1 MKKRIICLLLCAV
14 TLLPS
19 LTAPVSAAPADETAQ
34 TPASEAAN
42 YLQQGDYFVI
52 SPAEK
57 WQAFL
62 DLSKPGLNA
71 GIKRVAVATTEWELT
86 AQHSG
91 TANGND
97 IQTWKYGV
105 SDKFYVERHDVRG
118 SDGAGCFRIQN
129 KSFRESGNGRYWDI
143 EGRNLKPGGNV
154 HVWDFK
160 NGALSQWF
168 YLEEDGDSDPETFF
182 LKNRNSDL
190 YIVPRHYFKDP
201 KKDCGPGKA
210 SWSEEGC
217 NLEQSEFSFRWRVQ
231 VLNRDAAND
240 MGKTDKYAN
249 WMSLLPDDRYL
260 SELNIPGTHDSATA
274 NVEGSWNASYNKVA
288 CQKYF
293 IEQQLYAG
301 VRALDLRTRWHGDD
315 MVMVHG
321 DFICHT
327 PDHNNRSK
335 NKTFRSVLDT
345 VIRYLEAHPTETVIA
360 TLKIDSG
367 DEDKGRLALVNILNE
382 YTERYPDRFYCWT
395 ETAFPNTLVAAQ
407 NRMTSPTLG
416 QARGK
421 IVLMTRV
428 DMSGAG
434 ESSLYS
440 YTGPDLTQW
449 DDSYKDRNHYA
460 QRIESASKVPVYIQD
475 DYSSPD
481 DNKKR
486 QVFNTVYQL
495 NGTYTLPGASKIEK
509 KDFVFNY
516 TSKTGSD
523 HYGSTPLG
531 AAKYMNDLIYN
542 DDLFTPGSDEAKQ
555 NPRLGIVVMD
565 FVNKQLCRRIIDRNA
580 FPSSAAMKVGT
591 VTADGEAQT
600 VEQTP
605 VLSAFAE
612 MPLSDGLTAT
622 TAPAENVSAPP
633 VPAEDAPAP
642 TENVTASPA
651 PMENAPAPT
660 EGVTASP
667 APMENT
673 PAPTEG
679 VTAPPAPTEGTPTP
693 TEGVTVP
700 PAPTEGTPAPTEGV
714 TAPPAPTEGTPTPT
728 EGASAPPSS
737 EGNTPVPAEGVTI
750 PPSSEE
756 NVNVPPSPTVS
767 EETVWPVAAELT
779 YGYVLGEAALRF
791 ADGASGGKA
800 GRFEFENAAEI
811 LPATTTGEEPEKQT
825 LKFLPADGS
834 AEVTKEIPVTVRR
847 RYLPIKISNFE
858 VEYGDDFSR
867 DALTRDVAVTAGG
880 YLLPEHLAHLNEII
894 QQYEI
899 QWLLRDGE
907 GNEITWPETPATDNL
922 ASGTIDLRAGA
933 GITPETEFPNYNAR
947 VERGVWKIVPR
958 TVTVSWRWDNGAWR
972 AVLGN
977 ILSGDDVAPVLTD
990 GTLTLTGEQAACYQ
1004 VADEDQT
1011 APPIPSE
1018 DSDRDPSE
1026 PPAGHPLRTVEAS
1039 HGKVAVSKGRVSPG
1053 EAVTLS
1059 VTPDKG
1065 YVLETLVVT
1074 DALGKALPLTPLGKG
1089 RYSFIMPDSEVTVNA
1104 AFLNAADVPVSFADV
1119 SADDYY
1125 YEAVL
1130 WAVSQGITLGT
1141 DDAHFSPDAD
1151 CARGQLVTFLWRA
1164 AGKPKAEQAALFS
1177 DVGADAYYGEAV
1189 RWAAALGI
1197 VTGYNDGCFGPG
1209 DPIIRQQMAVMLY
1222 RFARALGME
1231 TVQSGADARGFDDFE
1246 QVSAY
1251 AEEAIAWAA
1260 NAAILRGADNRLMP
1274 QAPCTR
1280 AQIVTMLNRLL
1291 GE

>member
-62 DLSKPGLNA
+62 DFSKPGFNA
-71 GIKRVAVATTEWELT
+71 EIKRVAVATTEWELT

-118 SDGAGCFRIQN
+118 PDGAGCFRIQN

-168 YLEEDGDSDPETFF
+168 YLEEDGDGDPETFF

-217 NLEQSEFSFRWRVQ
+217 NLEQSEFSFRWRIQ

-249 WMSLLPDDRYL
+249 WMSLLPDGRYL

-327 PDHNNRSK
+327 PDHNNKSK
-335 NKTFRSVLDT
+335 NKTLRSVLDT
-345 VIRYLEAHPTETVIA
+345 VIRYLDKHQTETVIV

-382 YTERYPDRFYCWT
+382 YTANYPNRFYCWT

-407 NRMTSPTLG
+407 SRMTSPTLG

-440 YTGPDLTQW
+440 YTGPDLTKW

-460 QRIESASKVPVYIQD
+460 QRIESESKVSVYIQD

-542 DDLFTPGSDEAKQ
+542 DDLFTPGSKTAKE

-591 VTADGEAQT
+591 VTADGETQT
-600 VEQTP
+600 AEQTP
-605 VLSAFAE
+605 FLSAFAE
-612 MPLSDGLTAT
+612 MPLSDGLTSMP
-622 TAPAENVSAPP
+622 APTENVSAPP
-633 VPAEDAPAP
+633 VPVEDAPAP

-651 PMENAPAPT
+651 PMENT
-660 EGVTASP
+660 
-667 APMENT
+667 
-673 PAPTEG
+673 
-679 VTAPPAPTEGTPTP
+679 
-693 TEGVTVP
+693 
-700 PAPTEGTPAPTEGV
+700 
-714 TAPPAPTEGTPTPT
+714 PAPTEGTPTPT
-728 EGASAPPSS
+728 EGASATPSPK
-737 EGNTPVPAEGVTI
+737 ENAPAL
-750 PPSSEE
+750 
-756 NVNVPPSPTVS
+756 PSPTVS
-767 EETVWPVAAELT
+767 EEIVWPVAAELT

-791 ADGASGGKA
+791 AGNASGGKE
-800 GRFEFENAAEI
+800 GRFEFEKAAEI
-811 LPATTTGEEPEKQT
+811 LSATTTGEEPETQT
-825 LKFLPADGS
+825 LKFLPTDGS
-834 AEVTKEIPVTVRR
+834 DGETKEIPVIVRR
-847 RYLPIKISNFE
+847 RYLPIKISNLE

-867 DALTRDVAVTAGG
+867 DALTRGVTVTAGG
-880 YLLPEHLAHLNEII
+880 YLLPEHLASLNEII

-907 GNEITWPETPATDNL
+907 GNEITWPATPATDTL
-922 ASGTIDLRAGA
+922 ASGTIDLKASV

-958 TVTVSWRWDNGAWR
+958 TVTVSWRRDSGAWR

-977 ILSGDDVAPVLTD
+977 ILPGDDVAPVLTD
-990 GTLTLTGEQAACYQ
+990 GTLTLTGEQAAYYQ

-1039 HGKVAVSKGRVSPG
+1039 HGKVTVSKGRVSPG

-1074 DALGKALPLTPLGKG
+1074 DALGKALLLTPLGKG

-1164 AGKPKAEQAALFS
+1164 AGSPEPKGTVSFTDVSAGSYYAKAVAWAVENGITGGTGDGLFSPDAACTRAQSAAFLYRAAGSPAVNGSAGFS
-1177 DVGADAYYGEAV
+1177 DVAADAYYAQAV
-1189 RWAAALGI
+1189 
-1197 VTGYNDGCFGPG
+1197 
-1209 DPIIRQQMAVMLY
+1209 
-1222 RFARALGME
+1222 
-1231 TVQSGADARGFDDFE
+1231 
-1246 QVSAY
+1246 
-1251 AEEAIAWAA
+1251 AWAKEHGITDGIGGGLFGSA
-1260 NAAILRGADNRLMP
+1260 ND
-1274 QAPCTR
+1274 CTR
-1280 AQIVTMLNRLL
+1280 AQIAAFLWRLYA
-1291 GE
+1291 EK

>member
-1 MKKRIICLLLCAV
+1 
-14 TLLPS
+14 
-19 LTAPVSAAPADETAQ
+19 
-34 TPASEAAN
+34 
-42 YLQQGDYFVI
+42 
-52 SPAEK
+52 
-57 WQAFL
+57 
-62 DLSKPGLNA
+62 
-71 GIKRVAVATTEWELT
+71 
-86 AQHSG
+86 
-91 TANGND
+91 
-97 IQTWKYGV
+97 
-105 SDKFYVERHDVRG
+105 
-118 SDGAGCFRIQN
+118 
-129 KSFRESGNGRYWDI
+129 
-143 EGRNLKPGGNV
+143 
-154 HVWDFK
+154 
-160 NGALSQWF
+160 
-168 YLEEDGDSDPETFF
+168 
-182 LKNRNSDL
+182 
-190 YIVPRHYFKDP
+190 
-201 KKDCGPGKA
+201 
-210 SWSEEGC
+210 
-217 NLEQSEFSFRWRVQ
+217 
-231 VLNRDAAND
+231 
-240 MGKTDKYAN
+240 
-249 WMSLLPDDRYL
+249 
-260 SELNIPGTHDSATA
+260 
-274 NVEGSWNASYNKVA
+274 
-288 CQKYF
+288 
-293 IEQQLYAG
+293 
-301 VRALDLRTRWHGDD
+301 

-345 VIRYLEAHPTETVIA
+345 VIEYLDKHPSEAVIV

-382 YTERYPDRFYCWT
+382 YTANYPNRFYCWT

-440 YTGPDLTQW
+440 YTGPDLTKW

-460 QRIESASKVPVYIQD
+460 QRIESESKVAVYIQD

-481 DNKKR
+481 GNKKK

-495 NGTYTLPGASKIEK
+495 NGTYTLPGALKIEK

-542 DDLFTPGSDEAKQ
+542 DDLFTPGSKTAKE

-591 VTADGEAQT
+591 VTADGETQT
-600 VEQTP
+600 AEQTP
-605 VLSAFAE
+605 FLSAFAE

-622 TAPAENVSAPP
+622 TAPTENVSAPP

-642 TENVTASPA
+642 TE
-651 PMENAPAPT
+651 
-660 EGVTASP
+660 
-667 APMENT
+667 
-673 PAPTEG
+673 
-679 VTAPPAPTEGTPTP
+679 GTPTP
-693 TEGVTVP
+693 T
-700 PAPTEGTPAPTEGV
+700 
-714 TAPPAPTEGTPTPT
+714 
-728 EGASAPPSS
+728 
-737 EGNTPVPAEGVTI
+737 EGVTI

-767 EETVWPVAAELT
+767 EEIVWPVAAELT

-791 ADGASGGKA
+791 AGNASGGKE

-811 LPATTTGEEPEKQT
+811 LPATTTGEEPETQT

-834 AEVTKEIPVTVRR
+834 AGETKEIPVTVRR

-867 DALTRDVAVTAGG
+867 DALTRDVTVTAGG
-880 YLLPEHLAHLNEII
+880 YLLPEHLASLNEII

-907 GNEITWPETPATDNL
+907 GNEIPWPATPETDNL
-922 ASGTIDLRAGA
+922 ASGTIDLRASV

-947 VERGVWKIVPR
+947 VERGIWKIVPR

-977 ILSGDDVAPVLTD
+977 ILPGDDVAPVLTD
-990 GTLTLTGEQAACYQ
+990 GTLTLTGEQAAYYQ

-1026 PPAGHPLRTVEAS
+1026 PPAGHPLRTMEAS
-1039 HGKVAVSKGRVSPG
+1039 HGKVTVSKGRVSPG

-1089 RYSFIMPDSEVTVNA
+1089 RYSFIMPDSEVTIKA
-1104 AFLNAADVPVSFADV
+1104 AFLNAADVPVSFVDV

-1151 CARGQLVTFLWRA
+1151 CARGQLVAFLWRA

-1177 DVGADAYYGEAV
+1177 DVRADAYYGEAV

-1197 VTGYNDGCFGPG
+1197 VTGYSDGCFGAG
-1209 DPIIRQQMAVMLY
+1209 DPITRQQMAVMLY

-1280 AQIVTMLNRLL
+1280 AQMVTMLNRLL

>member
-1 MKKRIICLLLCAV
+1 MKKRIICLLLCAAM
-14 TLLPS
+14 LLPS

-62 DLSKPGLNA
+62 DLSKPGLNVK
-71 GIKRVAVATTEWELT
+71 IKRVAVATTEWELT

-105 SDKFYVERHDVRG
+105 SDKFYVERHEVRG

-143 EGRNLKPGGNV
+143 ENRNLNPGGNV

-160 NGALSQWF
+160 KGTLSQWF
-168 YLEEDGDSDPETFF
+168 YLEEDGDGDPETFF

-217 NLEQSEFSFRWRVQ
+217 NLEQSEFSFRWRIQ

-345 VIRYLEAHPTETVIA
+345 VIEYLDKHPSEAVIV

-367 DEDKGRLALVNILNE
+367 NQDTGRQALINILNQ
-382 YTERYPDRFYCWT
+382 YTTKRPDRFYCWT
-395 ETAFPNTLVAAQ
+395 GEAFENTPVAAQ
-407 NRMTSPTLG
+407 SRMTSPTLG

-460 QRIESASKVPVYIQD
+460 QKIESPSKVSVYIQD

-523 HYGSTPLG
+523 RYGSTPLG

-542 DDLFTPGSDEAKQ
+542 DDLFTPGSDEAKR

-591 VTADGEAQT
+591 VAADGETQT

-605 VLSAFAE
+605 FLSAFAE
-612 MPLSDGLTAT
+612 MSLSDGLTAT
-622 TAPAENVSAPP
+622 AAPVEGVTVADPSAESVSPP
-633 VPAEDAPAP
+633 SPEENAPAP
-642 TENVTASPA
+642 TEGVTVPPSSE
-651 PMENAPAPT
+651 ENAPAPT
-660 EGVTASP
+660 EGVTAPPSSEGN
-667 APMENT
+667 AS
-673 PAPTEG
+673 APTEG
-679 VTAPPAPTEGTPTP
+679 VTAPPSSEGNA
-693 TEGVTVP
+693 
-700 PAPTEGTPAPTEGV
+700 PAPTENVA
-714 TAPPAPTEGTPTPT
+714 
-728 EGASAPPSS
+728 AS
-737 EGNTPVPAEGVTI
+737 
-750 PPSSEE
+750 PSSEE
-756 NVNVPPSPTVS
+756 NAPAPTENVTAPPSPTVS
-767 EETVWPVAAELT
+767 EEIVWPEKAELT

-811 LPATTTGEEPEKQT
+811 LPATTTGEEPEKQA
-825 LKFLPADGS
+825 LKFFPADGS

-880 YLLPEHLAHLNEII
+880 YLLPEHLARLNEII

-907 GNEITWPETPATDNL
+907 GNEIPWPETPATDNL
-922 ASGTIDLRAGA
+922 ASGTIDLRASV

-947 VERGVWKIVPR
+947 VERGVWKIIPR
-958 TVTVSWRWDNGAWR
+958 TVTVSWRWDNGAWH
-972 AVLGN
+972 AELGN
-977 ILSGDDVAPVLTD
+977 ILPGDDVAPVLTD
-990 GTLTLTGEQAACYQ
+990 GTLTLTGEQAAYYQ

-1011 APPIPSE
+1011 APPIPSAPSE
-1018 DSDRDPSE
+1018 KSDRTPSE
-1026 PPAGHPLRTVEAS
+1026 HQLRTVEAA
-1039 HGKVAVSKGRVSPG
+1039 HGNVTVSKNRMSPG

-1074 DALGKALPLTPLGKG
+1074 DALGETLSLTPLGKG
-1089 RYSFIMPDSEVTVNA
+1089 RYSFIMPDSEVTIKA
-1104 AFLNAADVPVSFADV
+1104 AFLNAADVPVFFADV
-1119 SADDYY
+1119 SAGDYY
-1125 YEAVL
+1125 YDAVL
-1130 WAVSQGITLGT
+1130 WAVKLGITTGT
-1141 DDAHFSPDAD
+1141 DDAHFSPNAD

-1177 DVGADAYYGEAV
+1177 DVGTDAYYAEAV

-1197 VTGYNDGCFGPG
+1197 VTGYDDGRFGAG
-1209 DPIIRQQMAVMLY
+1209 DPITRQQMAVMLY
-1222 RFARALGME
+1222 RFAKALGME
-1231 TVQSGADARGFDDFE
+1231 TAQSGAGAQGFDDFE

-1251 AEEAIAWAA
+1251 AEEAITWAV

-1280 AQIVTMLNRLL
+1280 AQMVTMLNRLL

>member
-129 KSFRESGNGRYWDI
+129 KSFRESGNGRY
-143 EGRNLKPGGNV
+143 
-154 HVWDFK
+154 
-160 NGALSQWF
+160 
-168 YLEEDGDSDPETFF
+168 
-182 LKNRNSDL
+182 
-190 YIVPRHYFKDP
+190 
-201 KKDCGPGKA
+201 
-210 SWSEEGC
+210 
-217 NLEQSEFSFRWRVQ
+217 
-231 VLNRDAAND
+231 
-240 MGKTDKYAN
+240 
-249 WMSLLPDDRYL
+249 
-260 SELNIPGTHDSATA
+260 
-274 NVEGSWNASYNKVA
+274 
-288 CQKYF
+288 
-293 IEQQLYAG
+293 
-301 VRALDLRTRWHGDD
+301 
-315 MVMVHG
+315 
-321 DFICHT
+321 
-327 PDHNNRSK
+327 
-335 NKTFRSVLDT
+335 
-345 VIRYLEAHPTETVIA
+345 
-360 TLKIDSG
+360 
-367 DEDKGRLALVNILNE
+367 
-382 YTERYPDRFYCWT
+382 
-395 ETAFPNTLVAAQ
+395 
-407 NRMTSPTLG
+407 
-416 QARGK
+416 
-421 IVLMTRV
+421 
-428 DMSGAG
+428 
-434 ESSLYS
+434 
-440 YTGPDLTQW
+440 
-449 DDSYKDRNHYA
+449 
-460 QRIESASKVPVYIQD
+460 
-475 DYSSPD
+475 
-481 DNKKR
+481 
-486 QVFNTVYQL
+486 
-495 NGTYTLPGASKIEK
+495 
-509 KDFVFNY
+509 
-516 TSKTGSD
+516 
-523 HYGSTPLG
+523 GSTPLG

-542 DDLFTPGSDEAKQ
+542 DDLFTPGSDEAKR

-591 VTADGEAQT
+591 VTADGETQT

-612 MPLSDGLTAT
+612 MPLSDGLTA
-622 TAPAENVSAPP
+622 PA
-633 VPAEDAPAP
+633 
-642 TENVTASPA
+642 
-651 PMENAPAPT
+651 APT

-667 APMENT
+667 SSEEN
-673 PAPTEG
+673 ASARTEG
-679 VTAPPAPTEGTPTP
+679 VTAPPSSEENA
-693 TEGVTVP
+693 
-700 PAPTEGTPAPTEGV
+700 PAPTENVPAPTENVSAPPVPTENV
-714 TAPPAPTEGTPTPT
+714 TAPP
-728 EGASAPPSS
+728 S
-737 EGNTPVPAEGVTI
+737 PA
-750 PPSSEE
+750 
-756 NVNVPPSPTVS
+756 VS
-767 EETVWPVAAELT
+767 EEIVWPEKAELT

-858 VEYGDDFSR
+858 VKYGDDFSR
-867 DALTRDVAVTAGG
+867 DALTRDVTVTAGG
-880 YLLPEHLAHLNEII
+880 YLLPEHLARLNEII

-899 QWLLRDGE
+899 RWLLRDGE

-958 TVTVSWRWDNGAWR
+958 TVTVSWRWDNGAWH
-972 AVLGN
+972 AELGN

-1011 APPIPSE
+1011 APPIPSAPSE
-1018 DSDRDPSE
+1018 KSDRTPLE
-1026 PPAGHPLRTVEAS
+1026 HQLRTVEAT
-1039 HGKVAVSKGRVSPG
+1039 HGKVTVSKNRMSPG

-1059 VTPDKG
+1059 VTPDNG

-1074 DALGKALPLTPLGKG
+1074 DALGKTLSLTPLGKD
-1089 RYSFIMPDSEVTVNA
+1089 RYSFIMPDSEVTIKAV
-1104 AFLNAADVPVSFADV
+1104 FLNAADVPVFFADV

-1125 YEAVL
+1125 YDAVL
-1130 WAVSQGITLGT
+1130 WAVRLGITTGT
-1141 DDAHFSPDAD
+1141 DDAHFSPNAD
-1151 CARGQLVTFLWRA
+1151 CARGQLVTFLWRV
-1164 AGKPKAEQAALFS
+1164 AGKPKAEQTAHFS
-1177 DVGADAYYGEAV
+1177 DVGTDAYYAEAV

-1197 VTGYNDGCFGPG
+1197 VTGYSDGRLGAG
-1209 DPIIRQQMAVMLY
+1209 DPITRQQMAVMLY
-1222 RFARALGME
+1222 RFAKAVGME
-1231 TVQSGADARGFDDFE
+1231 TAQSGAGAQGFDDFE

-1251 AEEAIAWAA
+1251 AEEAVTWAV
-1260 NAAILRGADNRLMP
+1260 NAAILRGDDNRLMP

>member
-1 MKKRIICLLLCAV
+1 M
-14 TLLPS
+14 
-19 LTAPVSAAPADETAQ
+19 
-34 TPASEAAN
+34 
-42 YLQQGDYFVI
+42 
-52 SPAEK
+52 
-57 WQAFL
+57 
-62 DLSKPGLNA
+62 
-71 GIKRVAVATTEWELT
+71 
-86 AQHSG
+86 
-91 TANGND
+91 
-97 IQTWKYGV
+97 
-105 SDKFYVERHDVRG
+105 
-118 SDGAGCFRIQN
+118 
-129 KSFRESGNGRYWDI
+129 
-143 EGRNLKPGGNV
+143 
-154 HVWDFK
+154 
-160 NGALSQWF
+160 
-168 YLEEDGDSDPETFF
+168 
-182 LKNRNSDL
+182 
-190 YIVPRHYFKDP
+190 
-201 KKDCGPGKA
+201 
-210 SWSEEGC
+210 
-217 NLEQSEFSFRWRVQ
+217 
-231 VLNRDAAND
+231 
-240 MGKTDKYAN
+240 
-249 WMSLLPDDRYL
+249 
-260 SELNIPGTHDSATA
+260 
-274 NVEGSWNASYNKVA
+274 
-288 CQKYF
+288 
-293 IEQQLYAG
+293 
-301 VRALDLRTRWHGDD
+301 
-315 MVMVHG
+315 
-321 DFICHT
+321 
-327 PDHNNRSK
+327 
-335 NKTFRSVLDT
+335 LDT
-345 VIRYLEAHPTETVIA
+345 VIRYLDKHQTETVIV
-360 TLKIDSG
+360 TQKIDSG

-382 YTERYPDRFYCWT
+382 YTANYPNRFYCWT

-407 NRMTSPTLG
+407 SRMTSPTLG

-440 YTGPDLTQW
+440 YTGPDLTKW

-460 QRIESASKVPVYIQD
+460 QRIESESKVSVYIQD

-542 DDLFTPGSDEAKQ
+542 DDLFTPGSKTAKE

-591 VTADGEAQT
+591 VTADGETQT
-600 VEQTP
+600 AEQTP
-605 VLSAFAE
+605 FLSAFAE
-612 MPLSDGLTAT
+612 MPLSDGLTSMP
-622 TAPAENVSAPP
+622 APTENVSAPP
-633 VPAEDAPAP
+633 VPVEDAPAP

-651 PMENAPAPT
+651 PMENT
-660 EGVTASP
+660 
-667 APMENT
+667 
-673 PAPTEG
+673 
-679 VTAPPAPTEGTPTP
+679 
-693 TEGVTVP
+693 
-700 PAPTEGTPAPTEGV
+700 
-714 TAPPAPTEGTPTPT
+714 PAPTEGTPTPT
-728 EGASAPPSS
+728 EGASATPSPK
-737 EGNTPVPAEGVTI
+737 ENAPAL
-750 PPSSEE
+750 
-756 NVNVPPSPTVS
+756 PSPTVS
-767 EETVWPVAAELT
+767 EEIVWPVAAELT

-791 ADGASGGKA
+791 AGNASGGKE
-800 GRFEFENAAEI
+800 GRFEFEKAAEI
-811 LPATTTGEEPEKQT
+811 LSATTTGEEPETQT
-825 LKFLPADGS
+825 LKFLPTDGS
-834 AEVTKEIPVTVRR
+834 DGETKEIPVIVRR
-847 RYLPIKISNFE
+847 RYLPIKISNLE

-867 DALTRDVAVTAGG
+867 DALTRGVTVTAGG
-880 YLLPEHLAHLNEII
+880 YLLPEHLASLNEII

-907 GNEITWPETPATDNL
+907 GNEITWPATPATDTL
-922 ASGTIDLRAGA
+922 ASGTIDLKASV

-958 TVTVSWRWDNGAWR
+958 TVTVSWRRDSGAWR

-977 ILSGDDVAPVLTD
+977 ILPGDDVAPVLTD
-990 GTLTLTGEQAACYQ
+990 GTLTLTGEQAAYYQ

-1039 HGKVAVSKGRVSPG
+1039 HGKVTVSKGRVSPG

-1074 DALGKALPLTPLGKG
+1074 DALGKALLLTPLGKG

-1151 CARGQLVTFLWRA
+1151 CAHGQLVTFLWRA

-1197 VTGYNDGCFGPG
+1197 VTGYSDGCFGAG
-1209 DPIIRQQMAVMLY
+1209 DSITRQQMAVMLY
-1222 RFARALGME
+1222 RFARALGMD

-1280 AQIVTMLNRLL
+1280 AQMVTMLNRLL
-1291 GE
+1291 GK

>member
-1 MKKRIICLLLCAV
+1 MRNLLAFDLG
-14 TLLPS
+14 
-19 LTAPVSAAPADETAQ
+19 
-34 TPASEAAN
+34 AS
-42 YLQQGDYFVI
+42 
-52 SPAEK
+52 
-57 WQAFL
+57 
-62 DLSKPGLNA
+62 
-71 GIKRVAVATTEWELT
+71 
-86 AQHSG
+86 
-91 TANGND
+91 
-97 IQTWKYGV
+97 
-105 SDKFYVERHDVRG
+105 
-118 SDGAGCFRIQN
+118 
-129 KSFRESGNGRYWDI
+129 NGRAILGQFDGEKITMRELHRFENNYIEMNGVFYWDLPYLY
-143 EGRNLKPGGNV
+143 NQLKQGLLA
-154 HVWDFK
+154 FK
-160 NGALSQWF
+160 N
-168 YLEEDGDSDPETFF
+168 
-182 LKNRNSDL
+182 
-190 YIVPRHYFKDP
+190 
-201 KKDCGPGKA
+201 
-210 SWSEEGC
+210 
-217 NLEQSEFSFRWRVQ
+217 
-231 VLNRDAAND
+231 
-240 MGKTDKYAN
+240 
-249 WMSLLPDDRYL
+249 
-260 SELNIPGTHDSATA
+260 A
-274 NVEGSWNASYNKVA
+274 NVGELDCIGIDTWGVDYGLLDKNDQLLSNPRSYR
-288 CQKYF
+288 
-293 IEQQLYAG
+293 YA
-301 VRALDLRTRWHGDD
+301 VDADMEAVWKAVDFPTLFARTG
-315 MVMVHG
+315 
-321 DFICHT
+321 
-327 PDHNNRSK
+327 
-335 NKTFRSVLDT
+335 
-345 VIRYLEAHPTETVIA
+345 IA
-360 TLKIDSG
+360 TM
-367 DEDKGRLALVNILNE
+367 N
-382 YTERYPDRFYCWT
+382 
-395 ETAFPNTLVAAQ
+395 
-407 NRMTSPTLG
+407 
-416 QARGK
+416 
-421 IVLMTRV
+421 
-428 DMSGAG
+428 
-434 ESSLYS
+434 
-440 YTGPDLTQW
+440 
-449 DDSYKDRNHYA
+449 
-460 QRIESASKVPVYIQD
+460 
-475 DYSSPD
+475 
-481 DNKKR
+481 
-486 QVFNTVYQL
+486 FNTVYQL

-542 DDLFTPGSDEAKQ
+542 DDLFTSGSAEAKQ

-591 VTADGEAQT
+591 VAADGETQT
-600 VEQTP
+600 AEQTP
-605 VLSAFAE
+605 FLSAFAD
-612 MPLSDGLTAT
+612 MPLSDGITAT
-622 TAPAENVSAPP
+622 TAPMENVSAPP

-660 EGVTASP
+660 ENVSAPPVP
-667 APMENT
+667 AEDA

-679 VTAPPAPTEGTPTP
+679 VTI
-693 TEGVTVP
+693 P
-700 PAPTEGTPAPTEGV
+700 PAPTEGTPAPTEG
-714 TAPPAPTEGTPTPT
+714 
-728 EGASAPPSS
+728 ASAPPSP

-791 ADGASGGKA
+791 AGNASGGKE

-811 LPATTTGEEPEKQT
+811 LPATTTDEEPETQT

-834 AEVTKEIPVTVRR
+834 AGETKEIPVTVRR

-880 YLLPEHLAHLNEII
+880 YLLPEHLARLNEII

-907 GNEITWPETPATDNL
+907 GNEIPWPATPATDTL
-922 ASGTIDLRAGA
+922 ASGTIDLKASV

-958 TVTVSWRWDNGAWR
+958 TVTVSWRWYNGAWR

-977 ILSGDDVAPVLTD
+977 ILPGDDVAPVLTD
-990 GTLTLTGEQAACYQ
+990 GTLTLTGEQAAYYQ

-1018 DSDRDPSE
+1018 DSDRDPAE
-1026 PPAGHPLRTVEAS
+1026 PPAGHPLRTVEAA
-1039 HGKVAVSKGRVSPG
+1039 HGKVTVSKGRVSPG

-1089 RYSFIMPDSEVTVNA
+1089 RYSFIMPDSEVTIKA

-1177 DVGADAYYGEAV
+1177 DVGADAYYAEAV

-1197 VTGYNDGCFGPG
+1197 VTGYSDGCFGAG
-1209 DPIIRQQMAVMLY
+1209 DPITRQQMAVMLY

-1260 NAAILRGADNRLMP
+1260 NAAILRGSDNRLMP

-1280 AQIVTMLNRLL
+1280 AQMVTMLNRLL
-1291 GE
+1291 GA

>member
-1 MKKRIICLLLCAV
+1 MKKRIICLLLCAA

-19 LTAPVSAAPADETAQ
+19 LTAPVSAAPVDETVQ

-62 DLSKPGLNA
+62 DLSKPGFNA
-71 GIKRVAVATTEWELT
+71 KIKRVAVATTEWELT

-105 SDKFYVERHDVRG
+105 SDKFYVERHEVRG

-143 EGRNLKPGGNV
+143 EGRNIKPGGNV

-160 NGALSQWF
+160 KGTLSQWF
-168 YLEEDGDSDPETFF
+168 YLEEDGDGDPETFF

-201 KKDCGPGKA
+201 KKNCGPGKA

-217 NLEQSEFSFRWRVQ
+217 NLEQSEFSFRWRIQ

-345 VIRYLEAHPTETVIA
+345 VIRYLKAHPTETVIA

-367 DEDKGRLALVNILNE
+367 DKDKGRLALVNILNE

-395 ETAFPNTLVAAQ
+395 GTAYPDTLAGTQ
-407 NRMTSPTLG
+407 GRMASPTLG

-434 ESSLYS
+434 KSSLYS

-460 QRIESASKVPVYIQD
+460 QRIESASKVSVYIQD

-591 VTADGEAQT
+591 VTADGETQT

-612 MPLSDGLTAT
+612 MSLSDGI
-622 TAPAENVSAPP
+622 TAPAAPMEGVIVADPSAESVSPP
-633 VPAEDAPAP
+633 SPAEDAPAP
-642 TENVTASPA
+642 TEGVTVPPSS
-651 PMENAPAPT
+651 EGNAPAPT

-667 APMENT
+667 SSEGNA
-673 PAPTEG
+673 PAPTEN
-679 VTAPPAPTEGTPTP
+679 VAAPTENAPAPTEN
-693 TEGVTVP
+693 VA
-700 PAPTEGTPAPTEGV
+700 APTENAPVPTENV
-714 TAPPAPTEGTPTPT
+714 TA
-728 EGASAPPSS
+728 
-737 EGNTPVPAEGVTI
+737 
-750 PPSSEE
+750 
-756 NVNVPPSPTVS
+756 PPSPTVS
-767 EETVWPVAAELT
+767 EEIVWPEKAELT

-811 LPATTTGEEPEKQT
+811 LPATTTGEEPETQT

-867 DALTRDVAVTAGG
+867 DALTRDVTVTAGG

-922 ASGTIDLRAGA
+922 ASGTIDLRASV

-947 VERGVWKIVPR
+947 VERGIWKIVPR
-958 TVTVSWRWDNGAWR
+958 TVTVSWRWDNGAWH
-972 AVLGN
+972 AELGN

-990 GTLTLTGEQAACYQ
+990 GTLTLTGERAAYYQ

-1011 APPIPSE
+1011 APPIPSAPSE
-1018 DSDRDPSE
+1018 KSDRDPSE
-1026 PPAGHPLRTVEAS
+1026 HQLRTVETA
-1039 HGKVAVSKGRVSPG
+1039 HGKVTVSKNRMSPG

-1059 VTPDKG
+1059 VTPDNG

-1074 DALGKALPLTPLGKG
+1074 DARGKTLSLTPLGKG
-1089 RYSFIMPDSEVTVNA
+1089 RYSFIMPDSEVTIKA
-1104 AFLNAADVPVSFADV
+1104 AFLNAADVPVFFADV
-1119 SADDYY
+1119 SAGDYY
-1125 YEAVL
+1125 YDAVL
-1130 WAVSQGITLGT
+1130 WAVRLGITTGT
-1141 DDAHFSPDAD
+1141 DDAHFSPNAD

-1164 AGKPKAEQAALFS
+1164 AGKPKAEQTALFS
-1177 DVGADAYYGEAV
+1177 DVGADAYYAEAV

-1197 VTGYNDGCFGPG
+1197 VTGYSDGRFGAG
-1209 DPIIRQQMAVMLY
+1209 DPITRQQMAVMLY

-1231 TVQSGADARGFDDFE
+1231 TAQSGAGAQGFDDFE

-1251 AEEAIAWAA
+1251 AEEAITWAV

-1280 AQIVTMLNRLL
+1280 AQMVTMLNRLL

>member
-71 GIKRVAVATTEWELT
+71 KIKRVAVATTEWELT

-105 SDKFYVERHDVRG
+105 SDKFYVERHEVRG

-129 KSFRESGNGRYWDI
+129 KSFRESDNGRYWDI

-160 NGALSQWF
+160 KGTLSQWF
-168 YLEEDGDSDPETFF
+168 YLEEDGDGDPETFF

-201 KKDCGPGKA
+201 KKDCGPGKG

-217 NLEQSEFSFRWRVQ
+217 NLEQSEFSFRWRIQ

-345 VIRYLEAHPTETVIA
+345 VIRYLKAHPTETVIA

-367 DEDKGRLALVNILNE
+367 DKDKGRLALVNILNE

-395 ETAFPNTLVAAQ
+395 GTAYPDTLAGTQ
-407 NRMTSPTLG
+407 GRMTSPTLG

-434 ESSLYS
+434 KSSLYS

-460 QRIESASKVPVYIQD
+460 QRIESPSKVSVYIQD

-523 HYGSTPLG
+523 NYGSTPLG

-542 DDLFTPGSDEAKQ
+542 DDLFTPGSDEAKR

-591 VTADGEAQT
+591 VAADGETQT
-600 VEQTP
+600 VEQAP
-605 VLSAFAE
+605 FLSAFAE
-612 MPLSDGLTAT
+612 MSLSDGI
-622 TAPAENVSAPP
+622 TAPAAPMEGVTVADPSAESVSPP
-633 VPAEDAPAP
+633 SPAEDAPAP
-642 TENVTASPA
+642 TEG
-651 PMENAPAPT
+651 M
-660 EGVTASP
+660 
-667 APMENT
+667 
-673 PAPTEG
+673 
-679 VTAPPAPTEGTPTP
+679 
-693 TEGVTVP
+693 TVP

-714 TAPPAPTEGTPTPT
+714 T
-728 EGASAPPSS
+728 
-737 EGNTPVPAEGVTI
+737 V

-756 NVNVPPSPTVS
+756 NAPAPTENVTAPPSSEENAPAPSENMTVPTENVTAPPSPTVS
-767 EETVWPVAAELT
+767 EEIVWPEKAELT

-811 LPATTTGEEPEKQT
+811 LPATKTGEEPETQV

-834 AEVTKEIPVTVRR
+834 AEETKEIPVTVHR
-847 RYLPIKISNFE
+847 RYLPIKISHFE

-867 DALTRDVAVTAGG
+867 DALTRDVTVTAGG
-880 YLLPEHLAHLNEII
+880 YLLPEHLASLNTFI

-907 GNEITWPETPATDNL
+907 GHEIPWPETPATDTL
-922 ASGTIDLRAGA
+922 TSGTIDLKAA
-933 GITPETEFPNYNAR
+933 VEITPETEFPNYNAR
-947 VERGVWKIVPR
+947 VERGVWEIVPR

-972 AVLGN
+972 AELGN
-977 ILSGDDVAPVLTD
+977 ILSGDDVAPVLTS
-990 GTLTLTGEQAACYQ
+990 GALTLTGEQAAYYQ

-1011 APPIPSE
+1011 APPIPSAPSK
-1018 DSDRDPSE
+1018 DSDRDPAE
-1026 PPAGHPLRTVEAS
+1026 HPLRTVETA
-1039 HGKVAVSKGRVSPG
+1039 HGKVTVSKNRMSPG

-1065 YVLETLVVT
+1065 YVLETLAVT
-1074 DALGKALPLTPLGKG
+1074 DARGKTLSLTPLGKG
-1089 RYSFIMPDSEVTVNA
+1089 RYSFIMPDSEVTIKA
-1104 AFLNAADVPVSFADV
+1104 AFLNAADVPVFFADV
-1119 SADDYY
+1119 SAGDYY
-1125 YEAVL
+1125 YDAVL
-1130 WAVSQGITLGT
+1130 WAVRLGITTGT
-1141 DDAHFSPDAD
+1141 DEAHFSPNAD

-1164 AGKPKAEQAALFS
+1164 AGKPKAEQTALFS
-1177 DVGADAYYGEAV
+1177 DVGTDAYYAEAV

-1197 VTGYNDGCFGPG
+1197 VTGYSDGRFGAG
-1209 DPIIRQQMAVMLY
+1209 DPITRQQMAVMLY
-1222 RFARALGME
+1222 RFAKALGME
-1231 TVQSGADARGFDDFE
+1231 TAQSGAGAQGFDDFE

-1251 AEEAIAWAA
+1251 AEEAITWAV
-1260 NAAILRGADNRLMP
+1260 NAAILRGTDNRLMP
-1274 QAPCTR
+1274 QALCTR
-1280 AQIVTMLNRLL
+1280 AQMVTMLNRLL

>member
-19 LTAPVSAAPADETAQ
+19 LTTPVSAAPADETAQ

-62 DLSKPGLNA
+62 DFSKPGFNA
-71 GIKRVAVATTEWELT
+71 EIKRVAVATTEWELT

-118 SDGAGCFRIQN
+118 PDGAGCFRIQN

-168 YLEEDGDSDPETFF
+168 YLEEDGDGDPETFF

-217 NLEQSEFSFRWRVQ
+217 NLEQSEFSFRWRIQ

-249 WMSLLPDDRYL
+249 WMSLLPDGRYL

-327 PDHNNRSK
+327 PDHNNKSK
-335 NKTFRSVLDT
+335 NKTLRSVLDT
-345 VIRYLEAHPTETVIA
+345 VIRYLDKHQTETVIV

-382 YTERYPDRFYCWT
+382 YTANYPNRFYCWT

-407 NRMTSPTLG
+407 SRMTSPTLG

-440 YTGPDLTQW
+440 YTGPDLTKW

-460 QRIESASKVPVYIQD
+460 QRIESESKVSVYIQD

-542 DDLFTPGSDEAKQ
+542 DDLFTPGSKTAKE

-591 VTADGEAQT
+591 VTADGETQT
-600 VEQTP
+600 AEQTP
-605 VLSAFAE
+605 FLSAFAE
-612 MPLSDGLTAT
+612 MPLSDGLT
-622 TAPAENVSAPP
+622 SM
-633 VPAEDAPAP
+633 PAP
-642 TENVTASPA
+642 TEN
-651 PMENAPAPT
+651 
-660 EGVTASP
+660 VTASP

-679 VTAPPAPTEGTPTP
+679 
-693 TEGVTVP
+693 
-700 PAPTEGTPAPTEGV
+700 
-714 TAPPAPTEGTPTPT
+714 TPTPT
-728 EGASAPPSS
+728 EGASATPSPK
-737 EGNTPVPAEGVTI
+737 ENAPAL
-750 PPSSEE
+750 
-756 NVNVPPSPTVS
+756 PSPTVS
-767 EETVWPVAAELT
+767 EEIVWPVAAELT
-779 YGYVLGEAALRF
+779 YGYVLGEAALCF
-791 ADGASGGKA
+791 AGNASGGKE
-800 GRFEFENAAEI
+800 GRFEFEKAAEI
-811 LPATTTGEEPEKQT
+811 LSATTTGEEPETQT
-825 LKFLPADGS
+825 LKFLPTDGS
-834 AEVTKEIPVTVRR
+834 DGETKEIPVIVRR
-847 RYLPIKISNFE
+847 RYLPIKISNLE

-867 DALTRDVAVTAGG
+867 DALTRGVTVTAGG
-880 YLLPEHLAHLNEII
+880 YLLPEHLASLNEII

-907 GNEITWPETPATDNL
+907 GNEITWPATPATDTL
-922 ASGTIDLRAGA
+922 ASGTIDLKASV

-958 TVTVSWRWDNGAWR
+958 TVTVSWRRDSGAWR

-977 ILSGDDVAPVLTD
+977 ILPGDDVAPVLTD
-990 GTLTLTGEQAACYQ
+990 GTLTLTGEQAAYYQ

-1039 HGKVAVSKGRVSPG
+1039 HGKVTVSKGRVSPG

-1074 DALGKALPLTPLGKG
+1074 DALGKALLLTPLGKG

-1197 VTGYNDGCFGPG
+1197 VTGYSDGCFGAG
-1209 DPIIRQQMAVMLY
+1209 DSITRQQMAVMLY
-1222 RFARALGME
+1222 RFARALGMD

-1280 AQIVTMLNRLL
+1280 AQMVTMLNRLL
-1291 GE
+1291 GK

>member
-1 MKKRIICLLLCAV
+1 
-14 TLLPS
+14 
-19 LTAPVSAAPADETAQ
+19 
-34 TPASEAAN
+34 
-42 YLQQGDYFVI
+42 
-52 SPAEK
+52 
-57 WQAFL
+57 
-62 DLSKPGLNA
+62 
-71 GIKRVAVATTEWELT
+71 
-86 AQHSG
+86 
-91 TANGND
+91 
-97 IQTWKYGV
+97 
-105 SDKFYVERHDVRG
+105 
-118 SDGAGCFRIQN
+118 
-129 KSFRESGNGRYWDI
+129 
-143 EGRNLKPGGNV
+143 
-154 HVWDFK
+154 
-160 NGALSQWF
+160 
-168 YLEEDGDSDPETFF
+168 
-182 LKNRNSDL
+182 
-190 YIVPRHYFKDP
+190 
-201 KKDCGPGKA
+201 
-210 SWSEEGC
+210 
-217 NLEQSEFSFRWRVQ
+217 
-231 VLNRDAAND
+231 
-240 MGKTDKYAN
+240 
-249 WMSLLPDDRYL
+249 
-260 SELNIPGTHDSATA
+260 
-274 NVEGSWNASYNKVA
+274 
-288 CQKYF
+288 
-293 IEQQLYAG
+293 
-301 VRALDLRTRWHGDD
+301 

-327 PDHNNRSK
+327 PDHNNKSK
-335 NKTFRSVLDT
+335 NKTLRSVLDT
-345 VIRYLEAHPTETVIA
+345 VIRYLDKHQTETVIV

-382 YTERYPDRFYCWT
+382 YTANYPNRFYCWT

-407 NRMTSPTLG
+407 SRMTSPTLG

-440 YTGPDLTQW
+440 YTGPDLTKW

-460 QRIESASKVPVYIQD
+460 QRIESESKVSVYIQD

-542 DDLFTPGSDEAKQ
+542 DDLFTPGSKTAKE

-591 VTADGEAQT
+591 VTADGETQT
-600 VEQTP
+600 AEQTP
-605 VLSAFAE
+605 FLSAFAE
-612 MPLSDGLTAT
+612 MPLSDGLTSMP
-622 TAPAENVSAPP
+622 APTENVSAPP
-633 VPAEDAPAP
+633 VPVEDAPAP

-651 PMENAPAPT
+651 PMENT
-660 EGVTASP
+660 
-667 APMENT
+667 
-673 PAPTEG
+673 
-679 VTAPPAPTEGTPTP
+679 
-693 TEGVTVP
+693 
-700 PAPTEGTPAPTEGV
+700 
-714 TAPPAPTEGTPTPT
+714 PAPTEGTPTPT
-728 EGASAPPSS
+728 EGASATPSPK
-737 EGNTPVPAEGVTI
+737 ENAPAL
-750 PPSSEE
+750 
-756 NVNVPPSPTVS
+756 PSPTVS
-767 EETVWPVAAELT
+767 EEIVWPVAAELT

-791 ADGASGGKA
+791 AGNASGGKE
-800 GRFEFENAAEI
+800 GRFEFEKAAEI
-811 LPATTTGEEPEKQT
+811 LSATTTGEEPETQT
-825 LKFLPADGS
+825 LKFLPTDGS
-834 AEVTKEIPVTVRR
+834 DGETKEIPVIVRR
-847 RYLPIKISNFE
+847 RYLPIKISNLE

-867 DALTRDVAVTAGG
+867 DALTRGVTVTAGG
-880 YLLPEHLAHLNEII
+880 YLLPEHLASLNEII

-907 GNEITWPETPATDNL
+907 GNEITWPATPATDTL
-922 ASGTIDLRAGA
+922 ASGTIDLKASV

-958 TVTVSWRWDNGAWR
+958 TVTVSWRRDSGAWR

-977 ILSGDDVAPVLTD
+977 ILPGDDVAPVLTD
-990 GTLTLTGEQAACYQ
+990 GTLTLTGEQAAYYQ

-1039 HGKVAVSKGRVSPG
+1039 HGKVTVSKGRVSPG

-1074 DALGKALPLTPLGKG
+1074 DALGKALLLTPLGKG

-1197 VTGYNDGCFGPG
+1197 VTGYSDGCFGAG
-1209 DPIIRQQMAVMLY
+1209 DSITRQQMAVMLY
-1222 RFARALGME
+1222 RFARALGMD

-1280 AQIVTMLNRLL
+1280 AQMVTMLNRLL
-1291 GE
+1291 GK

>member
-19 LTAPVSAAPADETAQ
+19 LTAPVLAAPADETAQ

-57 WQAFL
+57 WQA
-62 DLSKPGLNA
+62 
-71 GIKRVAVATTEWELT
+71 ATTEWELT

-118 SDGAGCFRIQN
+118 PDGAGCFRIQN

-168 YLEEDGDSDPETFF
+168 YLEEDGDGDPETFF

-217 NLEQSEFSFRWRVQ
+217 NLEQSEFSFRWRIQ

-249 WMSLLPDDRYL
+249 WMSLLPDGRYL

-345 VIRYLEAHPTETVIA
+345 VIEYLDKHPSEAVIV

-382 YTERYPDRFYCWT
+382 YTANYPNRFYCWT

-440 YTGPDLTQW
+440 YTGPDLTKW

-460 QRIESASKVPVYIQD
+460 QRIESESKVAVYIQD

-481 DNKKR
+481 GNKKK

-495 NGTYTLPGASKIEK
+495 NGTYTLPGALKIEK

-542 DDLFTPGSDEAKQ
+542 DDLFTPGSKTAKE

-591 VTADGEAQT
+591 VTADGETQT
-600 VEQTP
+600 AEQTP
-605 VLSAFAE
+605 FLSAFAE

-622 TAPAENVSAPP
+622 TAPTENVSAPP

-642 TENVTASPA
+642 TE
-651 PMENAPAPT
+651 
-660 EGVTASP
+660 
-667 APMENT
+667 
-673 PAPTEG
+673 
-679 VTAPPAPTEGTPTP
+679 GTPTP
-693 TEGVTVP
+693 T
-700 PAPTEGTPAPTEGV
+700 
-714 TAPPAPTEGTPTPT
+714 
-728 EGASAPPSS
+728 
-737 EGNTPVPAEGVTI
+737 EGVTI

-767 EETVWPVAAELT
+767 EEIVWPVAAELT

-791 ADGASGGKA
+791 AGNASGGKE

-811 LPATTTGEEPEKQT
+811 LPATTTGEEPETQT

-834 AEVTKEIPVTVRR
+834 AGETKEIPVTVRR

-867 DALTRDVAVTAGG
+867 DALTRDVTVTAGG
-880 YLLPEHLAHLNEII
+880 YLLPEHLASLNEII

-907 GNEITWPETPATDNL
+907 GNEIPWPATPETDNL
-922 ASGTIDLRAGA
+922 ASGTIDLRASV

-947 VERGVWKIVPR
+947 VERGIWKIVPR

-977 ILSGDDVAPVLTD
+977 ILPGDDVAPVLTD
-990 GTLTLTGEQAACYQ
+990 GTLTLTGEQAAYYQ

-1026 PPAGHPLRTVEAS
+1026 PPAGHPLRTMEAS
-1039 HGKVAVSKGRVSPG
+1039 HGKVTVSKGRVSPG

-1089 RYSFIMPDSEVTVNA
+1089 RYSFIMPDSEVTIKA
-1104 AFLNAADVPVSFADV
+1104 AFLNAADVPVSFVDV

-1151 CARGQLVTFLWRA
+1151 CARGQLVAFLWRA

-1177 DVGADAYYGEAV
+1177 DVRADAYYGEAV

-1197 VTGYNDGCFGPG
+1197 VTGYSDGCFGAG
-1209 DPIIRQQMAVMLY
+1209 DPITRQQMAVMLY

-1280 AQIVTMLNRLL
+1280 AQMVTMLNRLL

>member
-19 LTAPVSAAPADETAQ
+19 LTAPVSAAPVDETVQ
-34 TPASEAAN
+34 TPASEAAD

-62 DLSKPGLNA
+62 DLSKPGFNA
-71 GIKRVAVATTEWELT
+71 KIKRVAVATTEWELT

-105 SDKFYVERHDVRG
+105 SDKFYVERHEVRG

-143 EGRNLKPGGNV
+143 EGRNIKPGGNV

-160 NGALSQWF
+160 KGTLSQWF
-168 YLEEDGDSDPETFF
+168 YLEEDGDGDPETFF

-201 KKDCGPGKA
+201 KKNCGPGKA

-217 NLEQSEFSFRWRVQ
+217 NLEQSEFSFRWRIQ

-345 VIRYLEAHPTETVIA
+345 VIRYLKAHPTETVIA

-367 DEDKGRLALVNILNE
+367 DKDKGRLALVNILNE

-395 ETAFPNTLVAAQ
+395 GTAFPDTLAGTQ
-407 NRMTSPTLG
+407 GRMTSPTLG

-434 ESSLYS
+434 KSSLYS

-460 QRIESASKVPVYIQD
+460 QKIESESKVSVYIQD

-591 VTADGEAQT
+591 VTADGETQT
-600 VEQTP
+600 VEQAP
-605 VLSAFAE
+605 FLSAFAE
-612 MPLSDGLTAT
+612 MSLSDGLTAL
-622 TAPAENVSAPP
+622 A
-633 VPAEDAPAP
+633 
-642 TENVTASPA
+642 
-651 PMENAPAPT
+651 APT
-660 EGVTASP
+660 EGVTVADPSAESVSPPSP
-667 APMENT
+667 AEDM

-679 VTAPPAPTEGTPTP
+679 M
-693 TEGVTVP
+693 TVP

-714 TAPPAPTEGTPTPT
+714 TA
-728 EGASAPPSS
+728 SPSS
-737 EGNTPVPAEGVTI
+737 EGNAPAPTENVAAPTENAPVPT
-750 PPSSEE
+750 E
-756 NVNVPPSPTVS
+756 NVTAPPSPTVS
-767 EETVWPVAAELT
+767 EEIVWPEKAELT

-811 LPATTTGEEPEKQT
+811 LPATTTGEEPETQT

-867 DALTRDVAVTAGG
+867 DALTRDVTVTAGG
-880 YLLPEHLAHLNEII
+880 YLLPEHLASLNEII

-922 ASGTIDLRAGA
+922 ASGTIDLRASV

-958 TVTVSWRWDNGAWR
+958 TVTVSWQWDNGAWH
-972 AVLGN
+972 AELGN
-977 ILSGDDVAPVLTD
+977 VLPGDDVAPVLTD
-990 GTLTLTGEQAACYQ
+990 GTLTLTGEQAAYYQ

-1011 APPIPSE
+1011 APPIPSAPSE
-1018 DSDRDPSE
+1018 KSDRTPSE
-1026 PPAGHPLRTVEAS
+1026 HQLRTVETA
-1039 HGKVAVSKGRVSPG
+1039 HGKVTVSKNRMSPD

-1059 VTPDKG
+1059 VTPDNG

-1074 DALGKALPLTPLGKG
+1074 DALGKTLSLTPLGKG
-1089 RYSFIMPDSEVTVNA
+1089 RYSFIMPDSEVTIKA
-1104 AFLNAADVPVSFADV
+1104 AFLNAADVPVFFEDV
-1119 SADDYY
+1119 SAGDYY
-1125 YEAVL
+1125 YDAVL
-1130 WAVSQGITLGT
+1130 WAVRLGITTGT
-1141 DDAHFSPDAD
+1141 DDAHFSPNAD

-1164 AGKPKAEQAALFS
+1164 AGKPKAEQTALFS
-1177 DVGADAYYGEAV
+1177 DVGADAYYAEAV

-1197 VTGYNDGCFGPG
+1197 VTGYSDGRFGAG
-1209 DPIIRQQMAVMLY
+1209 DPITRQQMSVMLY
-1222 RFARALGME
+1222 RFAKALGME
-1231 TVQSGADARGFDDFE
+1231 TAQSGAGAREFDDFE

-1251 AEEAIAWAA
+1251 AEEAITWAV

-1280 AQIVTMLNRLL
+1280 AQMVTMLNRLL

>member
-62 DLSKPGLNA
+62 DFSKPGFNA
-71 GIKRVAVATTEWELT
+71 EIKRVAVATTEWELT

-118 SDGAGCFRIQN
+118 PDGAGCFRIQN

-168 YLEEDGDSDPETFF
+168 YLEEDGDGDPETFF

-217 NLEQSEFSFRWRVQ
+217 NLEQSEFSFRWRIQ

-249 WMSLLPDDRYL
+249 WMSLLPDGRYL

-327 PDHNNRSK
+327 PDHNNKSK
-335 NKTFRSVLDT
+335 NKTLRSVLDT
-345 VIRYLEAHPTETVIA
+345 VIRYLDKHQTETVIV

-382 YTERYPDRFYCWT
+382 YTERYPDRFYRWT
-395 ETAFPNTLVAAQ
+395 GKAYPDTLVGAQ
-407 NRMTSPTLG
+407 RRMTSPTLG

-434 ESSLYS
+434 TSSLYS
-440 YTGPDLTQW
+440 YTGPDLTKW

-460 QRIESASKVPVYIQD
+460 QKIESESKVAVYIQD

-481 DNKKR
+481 GNKKK

-542 DDLFTPGSDEAKQ
+542 DDLFTPGSKTAKE

-591 VTADGEAQT
+591 VAADGETQT
-600 VEQTP
+600 AEQTP
-605 VLSAFAE
+605 FLSAFAE

-642 TENVTASPA
+642 TEN
-651 PMENAPAPT
+651 
-660 EGVTASP
+660 VTASP

-728 EGASAPPSS
+728 EGASATPSPK
-737 EGNTPVPAEGVTI
+737 ENAPAL
-750 PPSSEE
+750 
-756 NVNVPPSPTVS
+756 PSPTVS
-767 EETVWPVAAELT
+767 EEIVWPVAAELT

-791 ADGASGGKA
+791 AGNASGGKE
-800 GRFEFENAAEI
+800 GRFEFEKAAEI
-811 LPATTTGEEPEKQT
+811 LSATTTGEEPETQT
-825 LKFLPADGS
+825 LKFLPTDGS
-834 AEVTKEIPVTVRR
+834 AGETKEIPVTVRR

-880 YLLPEHLAHLNEII
+880 YLLPEHLAHLNMFI
-894 QQYEI
+894 QKYDI
-899 QWLLRDGE
+899 RWLLRDSAE
-907 GNEITWPETPATDNL
+907 NEIKSPNVPATNEL
-922 ASGTIDLRAGA
+922 ASGTINLAA
-933 GITPETEFPNYNAR
+933 NVEITPETEFPNYNAR

-958 TVTVSWRWDNGAWR
+958 TVTVSWRWDSGAWR

-977 ILSGDDVAPVLTD
+977 ILPGDDVAPVLTD
-990 GTLTLTGEQAACYQ
+990 GTLTLTGEQAAYYQ

-1039 HGKVAVSKGRVSPG
+1039 HGKVAVSKSRVSPG

-1089 RYSFIMPDSEVTVNA
+1089 RYSFIMPDSEVTVKA

-1197 VTGYNDGCFGPG
+1197 VTGYSDGCFGAG
-1209 DPIIRQQMAVMLY
+1209 DPITRQQMAVMLY

-1231 TVQSGADARGFDDFE
+1231 TAQSGADVRGFDDFQ

-1280 AQIVTMLNRLL
+1280 AQMVTMLNRLL

>member
-1 MKKRIICLLLCAV
+1 MSLKKALA
-14 TLLPS
+14 TLLATVMMLSLVSCGSKSNEEAPGDAS
-19 LTAPVSAAPADETAQ
+19 KPTESAESSGKIKVGFSSAAFSDEWCHNLALAFENLTATEYPEIEATVLDGNIDAEKQINTIQSLMQQGKHP
-34 TPASEAAN
+34 SEA
-42 YLQQGDYFVI
+42 VI
-52 SPAEK
+52 
-57 WQAFL
+57 
-62 DLSKPGLNA
+62 
-71 GIKRVAVATTEWELT
+71 V
-86 AQHSG
+86 
-91 TANGND
+91 
-97 IQTWKYGV
+97 
-105 SDKFYVERHDVRG
+105 
-118 SDGAGCFRIQN
+118 
-129 KSFRESGNGRYWDI
+129 
-143 EGRNLKPGGNV
+143 
-154 HVWDFK
+154 
-160 NGALSQWF
+160 
-168 YLEEDGDSDPETFF
+168 
-182 LKNRNSDL
+182 
-190 YIVPRHYFKDP
+190 
-201 KKDCGPGKA
+201 
-210 SWSEEGC
+210 
-217 NLEQSEFSFRWRVQ
+217 
-231 VLNRDAAND
+231 
-240 MGKTDKYAN
+240 
-249 WMSLLPDDRYL
+249 
-260 SELNIPGTHDSATA
+260 
-274 NVEGSWNASYNKVA
+274 
-288 CQKYF
+288 
-293 IEQQLYAG
+293 
-301 VRALDLRTRWHGDD
+301 
-315 MVMVHG
+315 
-321 DFICHT
+321 
-327 PDHNNRSK
+327 
-335 NKTFRSVLDT
+335 
-345 VIRYLEAHPTETVIA
+345 

-382 YTERYPDRFYCWT
+382 YTANYPNRFYCWT

-440 YTGPDLTQW
+440 YTGPDLTKW

-460 QRIESASKVPVYIQD
+460 QRIESESKVAVYIQD

-481 DNKKR
+481 GNKKK

-542 DDLFTPGSDEAKQ
+542 DDLFTPGSKTAKE

-591 VTADGEAQT
+591 VTADGETQT
-600 VEQTP
+600 AEQTP
-605 VLSAFAE
+605 FLSAFAE
-612 MPLSDGLTAT
+612 MPLSDGITAT
-622 TAPAENVSAPP
+622 AAPMENVSAPP

-660 EGVTASP
+660 EGVTA
-667 APMENT
+667 
-673 PAPTEG
+673 
-679 VTAPPAPTEGTPTP
+679 
-693 TEGVTVP
+693 
-700 PAPTEGTPAPTEGV
+700 
-714 TAPPAPTEGTPTPT
+714 PPAPTEGTPTPT
-728 EGASAPPSS
+728 EGASATPSPKENAPAPTEGASALPSS
-737 EGNTPVPAEGVTI
+737 EENTPVPAEGVTV

-756 NVNVPPSPTVS
+756 NAPILPSPTVS
-767 EETVWPVAAELT
+767 EEIVWPVAAELT

-811 LPATTTGEEPEKQT
+811 LPATTTGEEPETQT

-867 DALTRDVAVTAGG
+867 DALTRDVTVTAGG
-880 YLLPEHLAHLNEII
+880 YLLPEHLASLNTFI

-899 QWLLRDGE
+899 QWLLRDGA
-907 GNEITWPETPATDNL
+907 GHEIPWPETPATDTL
-922 ASGTIDLRAGA
+922 TSGTIDLRASV

-958 TVTVSWRWDNGAWR
+958 TITVSWRWDNGAWR
-972 AVLGN
+972 AELGN
-977 ILSGDDVAPVLTD
+977 ILPGDDVAPVLTD
-990 GTLTLTGEQAACYQ
+990 GTLTLTGEQAAYYQ

-1011 APPIPSE
+1011 VPPIPSE

-1053 EAVTLS
+1053 ETVTLS

-1074 DALGKALPLTPLGKG
+1074 DALGKALPLTPHGKG
-1089 RYSFIMPDSEVTVNA
+1089 RYSFIMPDSEVTIKA

-1164 AGKPKAEQAALFS
+1164 AGKPKAEQTALFS

-1197 VTGYNDGCFGPG
+1197 VTGYSDGCFGPG
-1209 DPIIRQQMAVMLY
+1209 YPITRQQMAVMLY

-1231 TVQSGADARGFDDFE
+1231 TAQSGADARGFDDFE

-1260 NAAILRGADNRLMP
+1260 NATILRGADNRLMP

-1280 AQIVTMLNRLL
+1280 AQMVTMLNRLL

>member
-1 MKKRIICLLLCAV
+1 
-14 TLLPS
+14 
-19 LTAPVSAAPADETAQ
+19 
-34 TPASEAAN
+34 
-42 YLQQGDYFVI
+42 
-52 SPAEK
+52 
-57 WQAFL
+57 
-62 DLSKPGLNA
+62 
-71 GIKRVAVATTEWELT
+71 
-86 AQHSG
+86 
-91 TANGND
+91 
-97 IQTWKYGV
+97 
-105 SDKFYVERHDVRG
+105 
-118 SDGAGCFRIQN
+118 
-129 KSFRESGNGRYWDI
+129 
-143 EGRNLKPGGNV
+143 
-154 HVWDFK
+154 
-160 NGALSQWF
+160 
-168 YLEEDGDSDPETFF
+168 
-182 LKNRNSDL
+182 
-190 YIVPRHYFKDP
+190 
-201 KKDCGPGKA
+201 
-210 SWSEEGC
+210 
-217 NLEQSEFSFRWRVQ
+217 
-231 VLNRDAAND
+231 
-240 MGKTDKYAN
+240 
-249 WMSLLPDDRYL
+249 
-260 SELNIPGTHDSATA
+260 
-274 NVEGSWNASYNKVA
+274 
-288 CQKYF
+288 
-293 IEQQLYAG
+293 
-301 VRALDLRTRWHGDD
+301 
-315 MVMVHG
+315 
-321 DFICHT
+321 
-327 PDHNNRSK
+327 
-335 NKTFRSVLDT
+335 
-345 VIRYLEAHPTETVIA
+345 
-360 TLKIDSG
+360 
-367 DEDKGRLALVNILNE
+367 
-382 YTERYPDRFYCWT
+382 
-395 ETAFPNTLVAAQ
+395 
-407 NRMTSPTLG
+407 MTSPTLG

-440 YTGPDLTQW
+440 YTGPDLTKW

-460 QRIESASKVPVYIQD
+460 QRIESESKVAVYIQD

-481 DNKKR
+481 GNKKK

-495 NGTYTLPGASKIEK
+495 NGNLDQGDSIRPQ
-509 KDFVFNY
+509 DFAFNY

-523 HYGSTPLG
+523 RYGSTPLG

-542 DDLFTPGSDEAKQ
+542 DDLFTPGSAEAKQ

-591 VTADGEAQT
+591 VTADGETQT
-600 VEQTP
+600 AEQTP
-605 VLSAFAE
+605 FLSAFAE

-642 TENVTASPA
+642 TENVSVSP
-651 PMENAPAPT
+651 
-660 EGVTASP
+660 S
-667 APMENT
+667 
-673 PAPTEG
+673 
-679 VTAPPAPTEGTPTP
+679 PTEGTPTP

-700 PAPTEGTPAPTEGV
+700 PAPTEGASAPAENV

-728 EGASAPPSS
+728 EGASATPSPKENAPAPTEGASALPSS

-767 EETVWPVAAELT
+767 EEIVWPVAAELT

-791 ADGASGGKA
+791 AGNASGGKE

-811 LPATTTGEEPEKQT
+811 LPATKDGETPGLRT

-834 AEVTKEIPVTVRR
+834 AGETKEIPVTVRR

-867 DALTRDVAVTAGG
+867 DALTRDVTVTAGG
-880 YLLPEHLAHLNEII
+880 YLLPEHLASLNEII

-907 GNEITWPETPATDNL
+907 GNEIPWPATPETDNL
-922 ASGTIDLRAGA
+922 ASGTIDLRASV

-990 GTLTLTGEQAACYQ
+990 GTLTLTGEQAAYYQ

-1026 PPAGHPLRTVEAS
+1026 PPAGHPLRTVEAA

-1089 RYSFIMPDSEVTVNA
+1089 RYSFIMPDSEVTIKA
-1104 AFLNAADVPVSFADV
+1104 AFLNAADVPVSFVDV

-1197 VTGYNDGCFGPG
+1197 VTGYSDGCFGAG
-1209 DPIIRQQMAVMLY
+1209 DSITRQQMAVMLY

-1280 AQIVTMLNRLL
+1280 AQMVTMLNRLL

>member
-19 LTAPVSAAPADETAQ
+19 LTAPVSAAPVDETVQ

-62 DLSKPGLNA
+62 NPSKPGFKVE
-71 GIKRVAVATTEWELT
+71 IKRVAVATTEWELT

-105 SDKFYVERHDVRG
+105 SDKFYVERHEVRG

-143 EGRNLKPGGNV
+143 ENRNTKPGGNV

-160 NGALSQWF
+160 KGTLSQWF
-168 YLEEDGDSDPETFF
+168 YLEEDGDGDPETFF

-190 YIVPRHYFKDP
+190 YNVPRHYFKDP
-201 KKDCGPGKA
+201 KKNCGPGKG

-217 NLEQSEFSFRWRVQ
+217 NLEQSEFSFRWRIQ

-260 SELNIPGTHDSATA
+260 SALNIPGTHDSATA

-345 VIRYLEAHPTETVIA
+345 VIRYLKAHPTETVIA

-367 DEDKGRLALVNILNE
+367 DKDKGRLALVNILNE

-395 ETAFPNTLVAAQ
+395 GTAYPDTLAGTQ
-407 NRMTSPTLG
+407 GRMTSPTLG

-434 ESSLYS
+434 KSSLYS

-460 QRIESASKVPVYIQD
+460 QRIESASKVSVYIQD

-542 DDLFTPGSDEAKQ
+542 DDLFTPGSDEAKE

-591 VTADGEAQT
+591 VTADGETQT

-612 MPLSDGLTAT
+612 MSLSDGLVASAAPMEGVTVADPSAESVSPPSPAEDVSAPT
-622 TAPAENVSAPP
+622 ENVAASPSSEENAPAPSENMTVPTENVSAPP
-633 VPAEDAPAP
+633 VPAE
-642 TENVTASPA
+642 NVTA
-651 PMENAPAPT
+651 
-660 EGVTASP
+660 
-667 APMENT
+667 
-673 PAPTEG
+673 
-679 VTAPPAPTEGTPTP
+679 
-693 TEGVTVP
+693 
-700 PAPTEGTPAPTEGV
+700 
-714 TAPPAPTEGTPTPT
+714 
-728 EGASAPPSS
+728 
-737 EGNTPVPAEGVTI
+737 
-750 PPSSEE
+750 
-756 NVNVPPSPTVS
+756 PPSPTVS
-767 EETVWPVAAELT
+767 EEIVWPEAAELT
-779 YGYVLGEAALRF
+779 YGYVLGEATLHF

-800 GRFEFENAAEI
+800 GRFEFENATEI
-811 LPATTTGEEPEKQT
+811 LPATKTGEEPETQV

-834 AEVTKEIPVTVRR
+834 AEETKEIPVTVRR
-847 RYLPIKISNFE
+847 RYLPIKISHFE

-867 DALTRDVAVTAGG
+867 DALTRDVTVTAGG
-880 YLLPEHLAHLNEII
+880 YLLPEHLASLNTFI

-907 GNEITWPETPATDNL
+907 GHEIPWPETPATDTL
-922 ASGTIDLRAGA
+922 TSGTIDLKAA
-933 GITPETEFPNYNAR
+933 VEITPETEFPNYNAR

-958 TVTVSWRWDNGAWR
+958 TVTVSWRWDNGAWH
-972 AVLGN
+972 AALGN
-977 ILSGDDVAPVLTD
+977 ILPGDDVAPVLTN
-990 GTLTLTGEQAACYQ
+990 GTLTLTGEQAAYYQ

-1011 APPIPSE
+1011 APPIPTAPSK
-1018 DSDRDPSE
+1018 DSDREPSE
-1026 PPAGHPLRTVEAS
+1026 HPLRTVEAA
-1039 HGKVAVSKGRVSPG
+1039 HGNVTVSKKRMSPG
-1053 EAVTLS
+1053 KAVTLS

-1074 DALGKALPLTPLGKG
+1074 DARGKTLSLTPLGKG
-1089 RYSFIMPDSEVTVNA
+1089 RYSFIMPDSEVTIKA
-1104 AFLNAADVPVSFADV
+1104 AFLNAADVLVSFADV
-1119 SADDYY
+1119 SAGDYY
-1125 YEAVL
+1125 YDAVL
-1130 WAVSQGITLGT
+1130 WAVRRGITTGT
-1141 DDAHFSPDAD
+1141 DEAHFSPNAD

-1164 AGKPKAEQAALFS
+1164 AGKPKAEQTAHFS
-1177 DVGADAYYGEAV
+1177 DVGADAYYAEAV

-1197 VTGYNDGCFGPG
+1197 VTGYSDGRFGAG
-1209 DPIIRQQMAVMLY
+1209 DPITRQQMAVMLY
-1222 RFARALGME
+1222 RFAKALGME
-1231 TVQSGADARGFDDFE
+1231 TAQSGVGAREFDDFE

-1251 AEEAIAWAA
+1251 AEEAITWAA

-1280 AQIVTMLNRLL
+1280 AQMVTMLNRLL

>member
-1 MKKRIICLLLCAV
+1 M
-14 TLLPS
+14 
-19 LTAPVSAAPADETAQ
+19 
-34 TPASEAAN
+34 
-42 YLQQGDYFVI
+42 
-52 SPAEK
+52 
-57 WQAFL
+57 
-62 DLSKPGLNA
+62 
-71 GIKRVAVATTEWELT
+71 
-86 AQHSG
+86 
-91 TANGND
+91 
-97 IQTWKYGV
+97 
-105 SDKFYVERHDVRG
+105 
-118 SDGAGCFRIQN
+118 
-129 KSFRESGNGRYWDI
+129 
-143 EGRNLKPGGNV
+143 

-160 NGALSQWF
+160 KGTLSQWF
-168 YLEEDGDSDPETFF
+168 YLEEDGDGDPETFF

-217 NLEQSEFSFRWRVQ
+217 NLEQSEFSFRWRIQ

-260 SELNIPGTHDSATA
+260 SALNIPGTHDSATA

-345 VIRYLEAHPTETVIA
+345 VIEYLDKHPSEAVIV

-382 YTERYPDRFYCWT
+382 YTERYPNRFYCWT
-395 ETAFPNTLVAAQ
+395 GRAFPNTLVAAQ

-440 YTGPDLTQW
+440 YTGPDLTKW

-460 QRIESASKVPVYIQD
+460 QRIESESKVAVYIQD

-481 DNKKR
+481 GNKKK

-542 DDLFTPGSDEAKQ
+542 DDLFTPGSKTAKE

-580 FPSSAAMKVGT
+580 FPSSAAMKIGT
-591 VTADGEAQT
+591 VTAGGETQT
-600 VEQTP
+600 AEQTP
-605 VLSAFAE
+605 FLSAFAE

-622 TAPAENVSAPP
+622 TAPTEDVT
-633 VPAEDAPAP
+633 VPPAP
-642 TENVTASPA
+642 T
-651 PMENAPAPT
+651 ENAPAPT
-660 EGVTASP
+660 EGVTA
-667 APMENT
+667 
-673 PAPTEG
+673 
-679 VTAPPAPTEGTPTP
+679 
-693 TEGVTVP
+693 
-700 PAPTEGTPAPTEGV
+700 
-714 TAPPAPTEGTPTPT
+714 
-728 EGASAPPSS
+728 PPSPEEDADLPS
-737 EGNTPVPAEGVTI
+737 ESMPA

-756 NVNVPPSPTVS
+756 NADAPMEDVPATLSPTENVDVPTEGVPASSSPEENVTAPPSPAIS
-767 EETVWPVAAELT
+767 EEIVWPEAAELT
-779 YGYVLGEAALRF
+779 YGYVLGEATLHF

-800 GRFEFENAAEI
+800 GRFELKNAAEI
-811 LPATTTGEEPEKQT
+811 LPATKTGEEPETQT
-825 LKFLPADGS
+825 LRFLPADGS
-834 AEVTKEIPVTVRR
+834 AEETKEIPVTVRR

-867 DALTRDVAVTAGG
+867 DALTREVTVTAGG
-880 YLLPEHLAHLNEII
+880 YLLPEHLARLNEII

-922 ASGTIDLRAGA
+922 ASGTIDLRASV

-947 VERGVWKIVPR
+947 VERGIWKIVPR

-977 ILSGDDVAPVLTD
+977 ILPGDDVAPVLTD
-990 GTLTLTGEQAACYQ
+990 GTLTLTGEQAAYYQ

-1026 PPAGHPLRTVEAS
+1026 PPAGHPLRTMEAS
-1039 HGKVAVSKGRVSPG
+1039 HGKVTVSKGRVSPG

-1089 RYSFIMPDSEVTVNA
+1089 RYSFIMPDSEVTIKA

-1177 DVGADAYYGEAV
+1177 DVGADAYYAEAV

-1197 VTGYNDGCFGPG
+1197 VTGYSDGCFGAG
-1209 DPIIRQQMAVMLY
+1209 DPITRQQMAVMLY

-1280 AQIVTMLNRLL
+1280 AQMVTMLNRLL

>member
-1 MKKRIICLLLCAV
+1 M
-14 TLLPS
+14 
-19 LTAPVSAAPADETAQ
+19 
-34 TPASEAAN
+34 
-42 YLQQGDYFVI
+42 
-52 SPAEK
+52 
-57 WQAFL
+57 
-62 DLSKPGLNA
+62 
-71 GIKRVAVATTEWELT
+71 AVATTEWELT

-118 SDGAGCFRIQN
+118 PDGAGCFRIQN

-168 YLEEDGDSDPETFF
+168 YLEEDGDGDPETFF

-210 SWSEEGC
+210 SWSDEGC
-217 NLEQSEFSFRWRVQ
+217 NLEQSEFSFRWRIQ

-249 WMSLLPDDRYL
+249 WMSLLPDGRYL

-345 VIRYLEAHPTETVIA
+345 VIRYLKAHPTETVIA

-367 DEDKGRLALVNILNE
+367 DKDKGRLALVNILNE

-440 YTGPDLTQW
+440 YTGPDLTKW

-460 QRIESASKVPVYIQD
+460 QRIESESKVAVYIQD

-481 DNKKR
+481 GNKKK

-495 NGTYTLPGASKIEK
+495 NGNLDQGDSIRPQ
-509 KDFVFNY
+509 DFAFNY
-516 TSKTGSD
+516 TSKTDSD

-580 FPSSAAMKVGT
+580 LPSSAAMKVGT
-591 VTADGEAQT
+591 VTADGETQT
-600 VEQTP
+600 AEQTP
-605 VLSAFAE
+605 FLSAFAE
-612 MPLSDGLTAT
+612 MPLSDGLTSMP
-622 TAPAENVSAPP
+622 APTENVSAPP

-679 VTAPPAPTEGTPTP
+679 
-693 TEGVTVP
+693 
-700 PAPTEGTPAPTEGV
+700 
-714 TAPPAPTEGTPTPT
+714 
-728 EGASAPPSS
+728 ASAPPSS

-767 EETVWPVAAELT
+767 EEIVWPVAAEL
-779 YGYVLGEAALRF
+779 
-791 ADGASGGKA
+791 
-800 GRFEFENAAEI
+800 
-811 LPATTTGEEPEKQT
+811 P
-825 LKFLPADGS
+825 
-834 AEVTKEIPVTVRR
+834 
-847 RYLPIKISNFE
+847 
-858 VEYGDDFSR
+858 
-867 DALTRDVAVTAGG
+867 TAM
-880 YLLPEHLAHLNEII
+880 
-894 QQYEI
+894 
-899 QWLLRDGE
+899 
-907 GNEITWPETPATDNL
+907 
-922 ASGTIDLRAGA
+922 
-933 GITPETEFPNYNAR
+933 
-947 VERGVWKIVPR
+947 
-958 TVTVSWRWDNGAWR
+958 
-972 AVLGN
+972 
-977 ILSGDDVAPVLTD
+977 
-990 GTLTLTGEQAACYQ
+990 C
-1004 VADEDQT
+1004 
-1011 APPIPSE
+1011 
-1018 DSDRDPSE
+1018 
-1026 PPAGHPLRTVEAS
+1026 
-1039 HGKVAVSKGRVSPG
+1039 
-1053 EAVTLS
+1053 
-1059 VTPDKG
+1059 
-1065 YVLETLVVT
+1065 
-1074 DALGKALPLTPLGKG
+1074 
-1089 RYSFIMPDSEVTVNA
+1089 
-1104 AFLNAADVPVSFADV
+1104 
-1119 SADDYY
+1119 
-1125 YEAVL
+1125 
-1130 WAVSQGITLGT
+1130 
-1141 DDAHFSPDAD
+1141 
-1151 CARGQLVTFLWRA
+1151 
-1164 AGKPKAEQAALFS
+1164 
-1177 DVGADAYYGEAV
+1177 
-1189 RWAAALGI
+1189 
-1197 VTGYNDGCFGPG
+1197 
-1209 DPIIRQQMAVMLY
+1209 
-1222 RFARALGME
+1222 
-1231 TVQSGADARGFDDFE
+1231 
-1246 QVSAY
+1246 
-1251 AEEAIAWAA
+1251 
-1260 NAAILRGADNRLMP
+1260 
-1274 QAPCTR
+1274 
-1280 AQIVTMLNRLL
+1280 
-1291 GE
+1291 

>member
-1 MKKRIICLLLCAV
+1 MKKRIICLLLCAA

-19 LTAPVSAAPADETAQ
+19 LTAPVSAAPVDETVQ

-62 DLSKPGLNA
+62 DLSKPGFNA
-71 GIKRVAVATTEWELT
+71 KIKRVAVATTEWELT

-105 SDKFYVERHDVRG
+105 SDKFYVERHEVRG

-143 EGRNLKPGGNV
+143 EGRNIKPGGNV

-160 NGALSQWF
+160 KGTLSQWF
-168 YLEEDGDSDPETFF
+168 YLEEDGDGDPETFF

-201 KKDCGPGKA
+201 KKNCGPGKA

-217 NLEQSEFSFRWRVQ
+217 NLEQSEFSFRWRIQ

-345 VIRYLEAHPTETVIA
+345 VIRYLKAHPTETVIA

-367 DEDKGRLALVNILNE
+367 DKDKGRLALVNILNE

-395 ETAFPNTLVAAQ
+395 GTAYPDTLAGTQ
-407 NRMTSPTLG
+407 GRMASPTLG

-434 ESSLYS
+434 KSSLYS

-460 QRIESASKVPVYIQD
+460 QRIESASKVSVYIQD

-591 VTADGEAQT
+591 VTADGETQT

-612 MPLSDGLTAT
+612 MSLSDGI
-622 TAPAENVSAPP
+622 TAPAAPMEGVIVADPSAESVSPP
-633 VPAEDAPAP
+633 SPAEDAPAP
-642 TENVTASPA
+642 TEGVTVPPSS
-651 PMENAPAPT
+651 EGNAPAPT

-667 APMENT
+667 SSEGNA
-673 PAPTEG
+673 PAPTEN
-679 VTAPPAPTEGTPTP
+679 VAAPTENAPVP
-693 TEGVTVP
+693 TEN
-700 PAPTEGTPAPTEGV
+700 V
-714 TAPPAPTEGTPTPT
+714 TA
-728 EGASAPPSS
+728 
-737 EGNTPVPAEGVTI
+737 
-750 PPSSEE
+750 
-756 NVNVPPSPTVS
+756 PPSPTVS
-767 EETVWPVAAELT
+767 EEIVWPEKAELT

-811 LPATTTGEEPEKQT
+811 LPATTTGEEPETQT

-867 DALTRDVAVTAGG
+867 DALTRDVTVTAGG

-922 ASGTIDLRAGA
+922 ASGTIDLRASV

-947 VERGVWKIVPR
+947 VERGIWKIVPR
-958 TVTVSWRWDNGAWR
+958 TVTVSWRWDNGAWH
-972 AVLGN
+972 AELGN

-990 GTLTLTGEQAACYQ
+990 GTLTLTGERAAYYQ

-1011 APPIPSE
+1011 APPIPSAPSE
-1018 DSDRDPSE
+1018 KSDRDPSE
-1026 PPAGHPLRTVEAS
+1026 HQLRTVETA
-1039 HGKVAVSKGRVSPG
+1039 HGKVTVSKNRMSPG

-1059 VTPDKG
+1059 VTPDNG

-1074 DALGKALPLTPLGKG
+1074 DARGKTLSLTPLGKG
-1089 RYSFIMPDSEVTVNA
+1089 RYSFIMPDSEVTIKA
-1104 AFLNAADVPVSFADV
+1104 AFLNAADVPVFFADV
-1119 SADDYY
+1119 SAGDYY
-1125 YEAVL
+1125 YDAVL
-1130 WAVSQGITLGT
+1130 WAVRLGITTGT
-1141 DDAHFSPDAD
+1141 DDAHFSPNAD

-1164 AGKPKAEQAALFS
+1164 AGKPKAEQTALFS
-1177 DVGADAYYGEAV
+1177 DVGADAYYAEAV

-1197 VTGYNDGCFGPG
+1197 VTGYSDGRFGAG
-1209 DPIIRQQMAVMLY
+1209 DPITRQQMAVMLY

-1231 TVQSGADARGFDDFE
+1231 TAQSGAGAQGFDDFE

-1251 AEEAIAWAA
+1251 AEEAITWAV

-1280 AQIVTMLNRLL
+1280 AQMVTMLNRLL

>member
-1 MKKRIICLLLCAV
+1 
-14 TLLPS
+14 
-19 LTAPVSAAPADETAQ
+19 
-34 TPASEAAN
+34 
-42 YLQQGDYFVI
+42 
-52 SPAEK
+52 
-57 WQAFL
+57 
-62 DLSKPGLNA
+62 
-71 GIKRVAVATTEWELT
+71 
-86 AQHSG
+86 
-91 TANGND
+91 
-97 IQTWKYGV
+97 
-105 SDKFYVERHDVRG
+105 
-118 SDGAGCFRIQN
+118 
-129 KSFRESGNGRYWDI
+129 
-143 EGRNLKPGGNV
+143 
-154 HVWDFK
+154 
-160 NGALSQWF
+160 
-168 YLEEDGDSDPETFF
+168 
-182 LKNRNSDL
+182 
-190 YIVPRHYFKDP
+190 
-201 KKDCGPGKA
+201 
-210 SWSEEGC
+210 
-217 NLEQSEFSFRWRVQ
+217 
-231 VLNRDAAND
+231 
-240 MGKTDKYAN
+240 
-249 WMSLLPDDRYL
+249 
-260 SELNIPGTHDSATA
+260 
-274 NVEGSWNASYNKVA
+274 
-288 CQKYF
+288 
-293 IEQQLYAG
+293 
-301 VRALDLRTRWHGDD
+301 

-327 PDHNNRSK
+327 PDHNNKSK
-335 NKTFRSVLDT
+335 NKTLRSVLDT
-345 VIRYLEAHPTETVIA
+345 VIRYLDKHQTETVIV

-382 YTERYPDRFYCWT
+382 YTANYPNRFYCWT

-407 NRMTSPTLG
+407 SRMTSPTLG

-440 YTGPDLTQW
+440 YTGPDLTKW

-460 QRIESASKVPVYIQD
+460 QRIESESKVSVYIQD

-542 DDLFTPGSDEAKQ
+542 DDLFTPGSKTAKE

-591 VTADGEAQT
+591 VAADGETQT
-600 VEQTP
+600 AEQTP
-605 VLSAFAE
+605 FLSAFAE
-612 MPLSDGLTAT
+612 MPLSDGLTSMP
-622 TAPAENVSAPP
+622 APTENVSAPP
-633 VPAEDAPAP
+633 VPVEDAPAP

-651 PMENAPAPT
+651 PMENT
-660 EGVTASP
+660 
-667 APMENT
+667 
-673 PAPTEG
+673 
-679 VTAPPAPTEGTPTP
+679 
-693 TEGVTVP
+693 
-700 PAPTEGTPAPTEGV
+700 
-714 TAPPAPTEGTPTPT
+714 PAPTEGTPTPT
-728 EGASAPPSS
+728 EGASATPSPK
-737 EGNTPVPAEGVTI
+737 ENAPAL
-750 PPSSEE
+750 
-756 NVNVPPSPTVS
+756 PSPTVS
-767 EETVWPVAAELT
+767 EEIVWPVAAELT

-791 ADGASGGKA
+791 AGNASGGKE

-811 LPATTTGEEPEKQT
+811 LPATKDGEMPGLRT

-834 AEVTKEIPVTVRR
+834 AGETKEIPVTVRR

-880 YLLPEHLAHLNEII
+880 YLLPEHLASLNEII

-907 GNEITWPETPATDNL
+907 GNEIPWPATPETDTL
-922 ASGTIDLRAGA
+922 ASGTIDLRASV

-972 AVLGN
+972 AELGN
-977 ILSGDDVAPVLTD
+977 ILPGDDVAPVLTD
-990 GTLTLTGEQAACYQ
+990 GTLTLTGEQAAYYQ

-1018 DSDRDPSE
+1018 DSDRDPAE

-1197 VTGYNDGCFGPG
+1197 VTGYSDGCFGAG
-1209 DPIIRQQMAVMLY
+1209 DSITRQQMAVMLY
-1222 RFARALGME
+1222 RFARALGMD

-1280 AQIVTMLNRLL
+1280 AQMVTMLNRLL
-1291 GE
+1291 GK

>member
-1 MKKRIICLLLCAV
+1 
-14 TLLPS
+14 
-19 LTAPVSAAPADETAQ
+19 
-34 TPASEAAN
+34 
-42 YLQQGDYFVI
+42 
-52 SPAEK
+52 
-57 WQAFL
+57 
-62 DLSKPGLNA
+62 
-71 GIKRVAVATTEWELT
+71 
-86 AQHSG
+86 
-91 TANGND
+91 
-97 IQTWKYGV
+97 
-105 SDKFYVERHDVRG
+105 
-118 SDGAGCFRIQN
+118 
-129 KSFRESGNGRYWDI
+129 
-143 EGRNLKPGGNV
+143 
-154 HVWDFK
+154 
-160 NGALSQWF
+160 
-168 YLEEDGDSDPETFF
+168 
-182 LKNRNSDL
+182 
-190 YIVPRHYFKDP
+190 
-201 KKDCGPGKA
+201 
-210 SWSEEGC
+210 
-217 NLEQSEFSFRWRVQ
+217 
-231 VLNRDAAND
+231 
-240 MGKTDKYAN
+240 
-249 WMSLLPDDRYL
+249 
-260 SELNIPGTHDSATA
+260 
-274 NVEGSWNASYNKVA
+274 
-288 CQKYF
+288 
-293 IEQQLYAG
+293 
-301 VRALDLRTRWHGDD
+301 

-345 VIRYLEAHPTETVIA
+345 VIRYLKAHPTETVIA

-367 DEDKGRLALVNILNE
+367 DKDKGRLALVNILNE

-440 YTGPDLTQW
+440 YTGPDLTKW

-460 QRIESASKVPVYIQD
+460 QRIESESKVAVYIQD

-481 DNKKR
+481 NNKKR

-495 NGTYTLPGASKIEK
+495 NGTYTLPGASRIEK

-542 DDLFTPGSDEAKQ
+542 DDLFTPGSAEAKQ

-591 VTADGEAQT
+591 VTADGETKTA
-600 VEQTP
+600 EQTP
-605 VLSAFAE
+605 FLSAFAE
-612 MPLSDGLTAT
+612 MPLSDGLTSMP
-622 TAPAENVSAPP
+622 APTENVSAPP

-642 TENVTASPA
+642 TENVT
-651 PMENAPAPT
+651 
-660 EGVTASP
+660 V
-667 APMENT
+667 
-673 PAPTEG
+673 
-679 VTAPPAPTEGTPTP
+679 PPAPTEGTPTP
-693 TEGVTVP
+693 TEGVSVP

-737 EGNTPVPAEGVTI
+737 EGNTPVPAEGVTV

-756 NVNVPPSPTVS
+756 NVNVPPSPTVP
-767 EETVWPVAAELT
+767 EEIVWPVAAELT

-791 ADGASGGKA
+791 AGNASGGKE

-811 LPATTTGEEPEKQT
+811 LPATTTGEEPETQT

-834 AEVTKEIPVTVRR
+834 AGETKEIPVTVRR

-880 YLLPEHLAHLNEII
+880 YLLPEHLASLNEII
-894 QQYEI
+894 QQYKI
-899 QWLLRDGE
+899 QWLLRDGA
-907 GNEITWPETPATDNL
+907 GNEIESPDVPKTDTL
-922 ASGTIDLRAGA
+922 ASGTIDLRASV

-947 VERGVWKIVPR
+947 VERGIWKIVPR

-990 GTLTLTGEQAACYQ
+990 GTLTLTGEQAAYYQ

-1026 PPAGHPLRTVEAS
+1026 PSAGHPLRTVEAS

-1197 VTGYNDGCFGPG
+1197 VNGYSDGCFGAG
-1209 DPIIRQQMAVMLY
+1209 DPITRQQMAVMLY
-1222 RFARALGME
+1222 RFARALGMD
-1231 TVQSGADARGFDDFE
+1231 TVQSGADVRGFDDFQ

-1280 AQIVTMLNRLL
+1280 AQMVTMLNRLL

>member
-62 DLSKPGLNA
+62 DLSKPGFNA
-71 GIKRVAVATTEWELT
+71 EIKRVAVATTEWELT

-118 SDGAGCFRIQN
+118 PDGAGCFRIQN

-168 YLEEDGDSDPETFF
+168 YLEEDGDGDPETFF

-217 NLEQSEFSFRWRVQ
+217 NLEQSEFSFRWRIQ

-249 WMSLLPDDRYL
+249 WMSLLPDGRYL

-345 VIRYLEAHPTETVIA
+345 VIEYLDKHPSEAVIV

-367 DEDKGRLALVNILNE
+367 NQDTGRQALINILNQ
-382 YTERYPDRFYCWT
+382 YTTRRPDRFYCWT
-395 ETAFPNTLVAAQ
+395 GDAFENTLVAAQ
-407 NRMTSPTLG
+407 SRLTSPTLG

-434 ESSLYS
+434 ESSLCS
-440 YTGPDLTQW
+440 YTGPDLTKW

-460 QRIESASKVPVYIQD
+460 QRIESESNVAVYIQD

-495 NGTYTLPGASKIEK
+495 NGTYTLPGASRIEK
-509 KDFVFNY
+509 KDFAFNY
-516 TSKTGSD
+516 TSKTDSD

-542 DDLFTPGSDEAKQ
+542 DDLFTPGSAEAKQ

-591 VTADGEAQT
+591 VAADGETQT

-605 VLSAFAE
+605 FLSAFAE
-612 MPLSDGLTAT
+612 MPLSDGLTSMP
-622 TAPAENVSAPP
+622 APTENVSAPP

-651 PMENAPAPT
+651 PMEN
-660 EGVTASP
+660 
-667 APMENT
+667 T
-673 PAPTEG
+673 PA
-679 VTAPPAPTEGTPTP
+679 P

-714 TAPPAPTEGTPTPT
+714 TAPPAPT

-767 EETVWPVAAELT
+767 EEIVWPVAAELT

-791 ADGASGGKA
+791 ANGASGGKE
-800 GRFEFENAAEI
+800 GRFEFEKAAEI
-811 LPATTTGEEPEKQT
+811 LPATTTGEEPETQT

-834 AEVTKEIPVTVRR
+834 DGETKEIPVTVRR

-867 DALTRDVAVTAGG
+867 DVLTRDVVVTAGG
-880 YLLPEHLAHLNEII
+880 YLLPEHLARLNEII

-907 GNEITWPETPATDNL
+907 GNEIPWPDTPETDTL
-922 ASGTIDLRAGA
+922 ASGTIDLKASV

-972 AVLGN
+972 AELGN
-977 ILSGDDVAPVLTD
+977 ILPGDDVAPVLTD
-990 GTLTLTGEQAACYQ
+990 GTLTLTGEQAAYYQ

-1011 APPIPSE
+1011 APPIPSR

-1026 PPAGHPLRTVEAS
+1026 PSAGHPLRAVEAA
-1039 HGKVAVSKGRVSPG
+1039 HGKVAVSKARVSPG

-1089 RYSFIMPDSEVTVNA
+1089 RYSFIMPDSEVTIKA

-1130 WAVSQGITLGT
+1130 PLAF
-1141 DDAHFSPDAD
+1141 FSLP
-1151 CARGQLVTFLWRA
+1151 
-1164 AGKPKAEQAALFS
+1164 
-1177 DVGADAYYGEAV
+1177 
-1189 RWAAALGI
+1189 
-1197 VTGYNDGCFGPG
+1197 
-1209 DPIIRQQMAVMLY
+1209 
-1222 RFARALGME
+1222 
-1231 TVQSGADARGFDDFE
+1231 
-1246 QVSAY
+1246 
-1251 AEEAIAWAA
+1251 
-1260 NAAILRGADNRLMP
+1260 
-1274 QAPCTR
+1274 
-1280 AQIVTMLNRLL
+1280 
-1291 GE
+1291 

>member
-1 MKKRIICLLLCAV
+1 MKKRIICLLLCAAM
-14 TLLPS
+14 LLPS

-62 DLSKPGLNA
+62 DLSKPGLNVK
-71 GIKRVAVATTEWELT
+71 IKRVAVATTEWELT

-105 SDKFYVERHDVRG
+105 SDKFYVERHEVRG

-129 KSFRESGNGRYWDI
+129 KSFRESDNGRYWDI
-143 EGRNLKPGGNV
+143 ENRNLNPGGNV

-160 NGALSQWF
+160 KGTLSQWF
-168 YLEEDGDSDPETFF
+168 YLEEDGDGDPETFF

-201 KKDCGPGKA
+201 EKDCGPGKA

-217 NLEQSEFSFRWRVQ
+217 NLEQSEFSFRWRIQ

-301 VRALDLRTRWHGDD
+301 VRALDLRTRWHGND

-345 VIRYLEAHPTETVIA
+345 VIRYLKAHPTETVIA

-367 DEDKGRLALVNILNE
+367 DKDKGRLALVNILNE

-395 ETAFPNTLVAAQ
+395 GTAYPDTLAGTQ
-407 NRMTSPTLG
+407 GRMTSPTLG

-460 QRIESASKVPVYIQD
+460 QKIESPSKVSVYIQD

-523 HYGSTPLG
+523 RYGSTPLG

-542 DDLFTPGSDEAKQ
+542 DDLFTPGSDEAKR

-591 VTADGEAQT
+591 VTADGETQT

-605 VLSAFAE
+605 FLSAFAE
-612 MPLSDGLTAT
+612 MSLSDGLTAT
-622 TAPAENVSAPP
+622 A
-633 VPAEDAPAP
+633 AP
-642 TENVTASPA
+642 TENVAASPSSE
-651 PMENAPAPT
+651 ENAPAPT
-660 EGVTASP
+660 EG
-667 APMENT
+667 M
-673 PAPTEG
+673 
-679 VTAPPAPTEGTPTP
+679 
-693 TEGVTVP
+693 TVP

-714 TAPPAPTEGTPTPT
+714 TAPPSFEENAPAPTENVTVPT
-728 EGASAPPSS
+728 EDVLAPLS
-737 EGNTPVPAEGVTI
+737 PV
-750 PPSSEE
+750 E
-756 NVNVPPSPTVS
+756 NVTAPPSPTVS
-767 EETVWPVAAELT
+767 EEIVWPEKAELT

-834 AEVTKEIPVTVRR
+834 DGETKEIPVTVRR

-907 GNEITWPETPATDNL
+907 GNEIPWPETPATDNL
-922 ASGTIDLRAGA
+922 ASGTIDLRASV

-958 TVTVSWRWDNGAWR
+958 TVTVSWRWDNGAWH
-972 AVLGN
+972 AELGN
-977 ILSGDDVAPVLTD
+977 VLPGDDVAPVLTD
-990 GTLTLTGEQAACYQ
+990 GTLTLTGEQAAYYQ

-1011 APPIPSE
+1011 APPIPSAPSE
-1018 DSDRDPSE
+1018 KSDRTPSE
-1026 PPAGHPLRTVEAS
+1026 HQLRTVEAA
-1039 HGKVAVSKGRVSPG
+1039 HGNVTVSKNRMSPG

-1059 VTPDKG
+1059 VTPDNG

-1074 DALGKALPLTPLGKG
+1074 DALGKTLSLTPLGKG
-1089 RYSFIMPDSEVTVNA
+1089 RYSFIMPDSEVTIKA
-1104 AFLNAADVPVSFADV
+1104 AFLNAADVPVFFADV

-1125 YEAVL
+1125 YDAVL
-1130 WAVSQGITLGT
+1130 WAVRLGITTGT
-1141 DDAHFSPDAD
+1141 DDAHFSPNAD

-1177 DVGADAYYGEAV
+1177 DVGTDAYYAEAV

-1197 VTGYNDGCFGPG
+1197 VTGYDDGRFGAG
-1209 DPIIRQQMAVMLY
+1209 DPITRQQMAVMLY
-1222 RFARALGME
+1222 RFAKALGME
-1231 TVQSGADARGFDDFE
+1231 TAQSGAGAQGFDDFE

-1251 AEEAIAWAA
+1251 AEEAITWAV
-1260 NAAILRGADNRLMP
+1260 NAAILRGAGNRLMP

-1280 AQIVTMLNRLL
+1280 AQMVTMLNRLL